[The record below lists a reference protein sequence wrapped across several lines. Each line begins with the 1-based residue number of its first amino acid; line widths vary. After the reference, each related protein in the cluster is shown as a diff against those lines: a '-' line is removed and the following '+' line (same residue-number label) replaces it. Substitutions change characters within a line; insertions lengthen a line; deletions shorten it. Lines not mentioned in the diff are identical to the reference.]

1 MSGHAI
7 ALISDIDFRSENRN
21 MARMTFKK
29 WLRIYKPMKN
39 TLHRSA
45 PFELL
50 YERLSQFLWVSSL

>member
-1 MSGHAI
+1 
-7 ALISDIDFRSENRN
+7 